1 MSEQLALLPS
11 RLTAH
16 VQLTLLALLFST
28 AFSLPVGIMITRVR
42 WLQQPVLGIAG
53 VIQTIPSLAL
63 LAILVVL
70 LQSFGFL
77 PAIIAL
83 TAYGVL
89 PVLVNTVTGIT
100 GVDAALKEAARGVG
114 MTPLQQLRRVELPL
128 AMPVIVAGIRTSTVL
143 IVGIATLSTPVG
155 ATSLGNYIFEGLQT
169 RNNTA
174 VLVGCVAAALLALS
188 LDGLVRALEANIRN
202 RRRLGVTIS
211 LTLLGALYGY
221 TGVTLASGFLWTSV
235 EPITIGSKTF
245 TEQYILSEVIGR
257 QIEGATGYPTEV
269 IQSLGSTVAF
279 DALRSGNIDVY
290 VDYSGT
296 IWATLMRR
304 DTVPADRMEVLREVE
319 RFLRDEHDIVL
330 VGALG
335 FENAY
340 ALATRDRDA
349 EALGLQRIS
358 DLTLQAP
365 RLSIGSDYEFFARPE
380 WAAIQQAYGLHFQTE
395 RSMDSSLMYQAV
407 AQGDVDVISAF
418 STDGRIVAFNLRVLE
433 DDRHAI
439 PPYDAVV
446 LANGRLARA
455 RPQVIS
461 AIERLAGT
469 IDADRMRRMNLA
481 VDGQDLSPSEVAE
494 RFLRELATRG
504 DSTAAT
510 VP

>member
-1 MSEQLALLPS
+1 MSEQLALLPN

-16 VQLTLLALLFST
+16 VQLTLLALFFST

-169 RNNTA
+169 RNNAA

-188 LDGLVRALEANIRN
+188 LDGLVRALEASIRN

-221 TGVTLASGFLWTSV
+221 TGVTLASRFLWTGA

-245 TEQYILSEVIGR
+245 TEQVHSERGDR
-257 QIEGATGYPTEV
+257 ETDRG
-269 IQSLGSTVAF
+269 
-279 DALRSGNIDVY
+279 GN
-290 VDYSGT
+290 
-296 IWATLMRR
+296 
-304 DTVPADRMEVLREVE
+304 
-319 RFLRDEHDIVL
+319 
-330 VGALG
+330 
-335 FENAY
+335 
-340 ALATRDRDA
+340 
-349 EALGLQRIS
+349 
-358 DLTLQAP
+358 
-365 RLSIGSDYEFFARPE
+365 RLSDPGHTVTGVYRCLRRTPIRQHRRVRRLLGYDLGDPDASRHGASRP
-380 WAAIQQAYGLHFQTE
+380 
-395 RSMDSSLMYQAV
+395 D
-407 AQGDVDVISAF
+407 
-418 STDGRIVAFNLRVLE
+418 
-433 DDRHAI
+433 
-439 PPYDAVV
+439 
-446 LANGRLARA
+446 
-455 RPQVIS
+455 
-461 AIERLAGT
+461 
-469 IDADRMRRMNLA
+469 
-481 VDGQDLSPSEVAE
+481 
-494 RFLRELATRG
+494 
-504 DSTAAT
+504 
-510 VP
+510 